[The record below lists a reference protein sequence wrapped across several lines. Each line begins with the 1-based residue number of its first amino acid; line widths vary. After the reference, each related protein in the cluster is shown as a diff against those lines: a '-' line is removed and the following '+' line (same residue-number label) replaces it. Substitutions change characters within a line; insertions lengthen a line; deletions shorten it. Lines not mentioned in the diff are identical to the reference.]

1 MEFDVMKQRIVEEI
15 RKDAARFITEQFS
28 DGGVFEYSIYA
39 SESSVLPIIIR
50 VTDGEQFSL
59 SVTIWDYVVDSF
71 SKITYTANGV
81 QNEDGS
87 LSWKLDSSYY
97 DSYTDAQDADRFLP
111 EIIIGKAL
119 GGWKE
124 IVSSITARGDY
135 REYAWFFPLGL
146 KPALNHAGMT
156 MSVSNQN

>member
-1 MEFDVMKQRIVEEI
+1 MEFDMLKQRIIEEI

-39 SESSVLPIIIR
+39 SELNELPIIIR

-71 SKITYTANGV
+71 SKTTHTANGV

-97 DSYTDAQDADRFLP
+97 DAYTDAQDADRFLP

-119 GGWKE
+119 GDLKE
-124 IVSSITARGDY
+124 IVARIESRRDAK
-135 REYAWFFPLGL
+135 EYAWFFPLGL
-146 KPALNHAGMT
+146 KQALNHSIM
-156 MSVSNQN
+156 MSASNQD